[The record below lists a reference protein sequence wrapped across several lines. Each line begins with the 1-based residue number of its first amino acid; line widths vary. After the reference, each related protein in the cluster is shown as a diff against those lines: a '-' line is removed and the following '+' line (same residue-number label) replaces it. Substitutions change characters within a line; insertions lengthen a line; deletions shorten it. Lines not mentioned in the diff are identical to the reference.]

1 MSASGATRA
10 SLWRHP
16 DFIKIWTAATVSLF
30 GTSISQIAIPVI
42 AVLVLHAKPFEFALI
57 ETISF
62 LPWLLFT
69 LPAGVWVDRLPR
81 RRILISSD
89 LARAAMLI
97 TIPIASALN
106 VLTIYQLY
114 VVGFLNGVLTVF
126 FDVADQ
132 SYLPTVVERDQLI
145 EGNSKL
151 QLSSSSA
158 QLLGQPAGGAVV
170 ALITAPFAV
179 ILDAFSY
186 VASAFLILGIKRQ
199 EPRVKT
205 GTLGE
210 KGPGMRAEIA
220 EGLRYILSNPM
231 LSKIAACTGSS
242 NLFSNISFAV
252 LPLYIL
258 EDLQMSVPQYGALGG
273 FLGAG
278 VLLGALV
285 ADRISRWFG
294 VGRTI
299 LGAVALGG
307 PAGLLIPFAPR
318 DLAFPLF
325 ATSFFLSG
333 VSNVVYNV
341 NQVSLRQAITP
352 ERMLGRLNGTM
363 RFLVWGTIPIGS
375 VIGGIL
381 AQFLGVHNG
390 ILIGAVLGLFPFV
403 PVLFSPVPAL
413 KTIPESDRSE
423 PSDQA
428 YAGGEDAGSEAAR
441 LPAAAP
447 ADAGLGMDPSLEGEL
462 TAEAEG
468 DQRRGT

>member
-132 SYLPTVVERDQLI
+132 SYLPTVVERGQLI

-299 LGAVALGG
+299 LGAVALGR
-307 PAGLLIPFAPR
+307 PPR
-318 DLAFPLF
+318 RRPRSA
-325 ATSFFLSG
+325 
-333 VSNVVYNV
+333 
-341 NQVSLRQAITP
+341 
-352 ERMLGRLNGTM
+352 
-363 RFLVWGTIPIGS
+363 
-375 VIGGIL
+375 
-381 AQFLGVHNG
+381 
-390 ILIGAVLGLFPFV
+390 
-403 PVLFSPVPAL
+403 
-413 KTIPESDRSE
+413 SDRSPPIRRTPGGGMQA
-423 PSDQA
+423 PSQLA
-428 YAGGEDAGSEAAR
+428 CQR
-441 LPAAAP
+441 LRRRVPGWGRTPASRASSRPRPRAI
-447 ADAGLGMDPSLEGEL
+447 S
-462 TAEAEG
+462 AEARSCWC
-468 DQRRGT
+468 QRAPGTIHRAIWSV